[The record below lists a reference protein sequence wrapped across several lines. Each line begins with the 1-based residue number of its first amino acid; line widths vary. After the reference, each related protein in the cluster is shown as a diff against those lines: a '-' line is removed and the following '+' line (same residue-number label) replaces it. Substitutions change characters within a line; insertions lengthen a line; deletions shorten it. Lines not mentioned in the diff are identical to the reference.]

1 MPLRLY
7 GVEGSQPVRSV
18 LWLLQMKEI
27 PYELVRV
34 VPGHAKGTRD
44 PAFIVR
50 NPTGTVPFLEDPDTG
65 VALAE
70 GAAILTYLANKHG
83 VTDLYPADPKQRAP
97 VDEYLHWHHSN
108 TRSISGGF
116 FAPVVRQDLKSP
128 PGVVEAHVATAN
140 KALKNFESR
149 LGKQARLSP
158 AHNVFPA
165 TCQLLRPAVRQS
177 SRLCCRPQ
185 DMHACGTYYACA
197 LLFQAATARARWCA
211 GVMRA
216 FMPARAC
223 VQDFLCGSSPTLAD
237 LFAYP
242 ELAQCLPECC
252 NLLDFSC
259 YPSIE
264 KWFARMAQVCA
275 ASLCCFIVGR
285 GGGVI
290 P

>member
-158 AHNVFPA
+158 AMYSLRHASCCGLLCVNPA
-165 TCQLLRPAVRQS
+165 AFAVALKTCMPAVHTMHVHCFFKQ
-177 SRLCCRPQ
+177 RP
-185 DMHACGTYYACA
+185 
-197 LLFQAATARARWCA
+197 RARV
-211 GVMRA
+211 GVR
-216 FMPARAC
+216 
-223 VQDFLCGSSPTLAD
+223 V
-237 LFAYP
+237 
-242 ELAQCLPECC
+242 
-252 NLLDFSC
+252 
-259 YPSIE
+259 
-264 KWFARMAQVCA
+264 
-275 ASLCCFIVGR
+275 
-285 GGGVI
+285 
-290 P
+290 